1 PTDRSSFRAAIVCAL
16 PREADTVTLLF
27 DQFWDKAIDPYGQTD
42 GDTNAYIT
50 GRIRKHNVIL
60 SVLPSMGT
68 NNVAAA
74 TATMR
79 TSYVGLRL
87 VLIVGVYSGL
97 RRIANMDVF
106 LGDVVVSKSVIQSD
120 YGRQYPM
127 I

>member
-1 PTDRSSFRAAIVCAL
+1 
-16 PREADTVTLLF
+16 
-27 DQFWDKAIDPYGQTD
+27 
-42 GDTNAYIT
+42 
-50 GRIRKHNVIL
+50 
-60 SVLPSMGT
+60 MGT

-79 TSYVGLRL
+79 TNYVGLRL

-106 LGDVVVSKSVIQSD
+106 LGDVGMSKSVIQSD

>member
-1 PTDRSSFRAAIVCAL
+1 
-16 PREADTVTLLF
+16 
-27 DQFWDKAIDPYGQTD
+27 
-42 GDTNAYIT
+42 
-50 GRIRKHNVIL
+50 
-60 SVLPSMGT
+60 MGT